1 MLPPGHLAFAYLLAL
16 AATRRTPGVAGV
28 VALLLGALF
37 PTLSNE
43 GMKEV
48 DVGINHFWSHSPL
61 VPAGLGVGALGLMR
75 VQQRHLG
82 AILGFFTLGLV
93 SHLVGDFVT
102 DFALLYLS
110 HRVDDVGGSWLY
122 PWRPI
127 IVREPILLP
136 GFRILWWQMAVEILF
151 LAWSLWH
158 WISRPKSHS
167 IPVPLALGVA
177 LGVAVGFGTIVGVI
191 QADRGY

>member
-1 MLPPGHLAFAYLLAL
+1 MAFAYLLAL

-61 VPAGLGVGALGLMR
+61 VPAALGVGALGLMR

-93 SHLVGDFVT
+93 SHLVADFVT

-110 HRVDDVGGSWLY
+110 HRVDDIGGSWLY

-136 GFRILWWQMAVEILF
+136 GFRILWWQLAVEIPLV
-151 LAWSLWH
+151 AWSLWH
-158 WISRPKSHS
+158 WISRSRSHS
-167 IPVPLALGVA
+167 IPMPLVLVIALGVA
-177 LGVAVGFGTIVGVI
+177 AALGIFVGVF
-191 QADRGY
+191 QVRRGY